1 MASRVVLITG
11 VADYWGSRLAE
22 RLAAEP
28 EMHVIGLDVAAPRE
42 KIADLDFVQ
51 ADLRNPA
58 LADLLKSERVQTV
71 CHLKFV
77 HSVRHREAAF
87 DANVSGTIKLLDACA
102 VAGVGKVVL
111 KSSTSVYGAHPDNSA
126 FLTEAHAFRGG
137 RRYAYTHHLLEI
149 ETLCDD
155 FRRRNPALTVTQL
168 RFANIVGPTADT
180 PMTSFLKNKWAQPLL
195 GFDPM
200 LQIIHEAD
208 VVEALAHATLTDAPG
223 VFNVASDPAMPLSQV
238 MALAGKQQLPVPHPF
253 TYWGIAALRI
263 AGANLDRY
271 APIEPDYLRYPW
283 VADLSKMRQELGFE
297 PRYTAEE
304 TLRQFAAR
312 SRFISSA
319 AILASEEERLR
330 ATTERRRQLRDRKD
344 SDSVKGNQNE

>member
-1 MASRVVLITG
+1 MASEVVLITG
-11 VADYWGSRLAE
+11 VADHWGSRLAE
-22 RLAAEP
+22 SLAAQP
-28 EMHVIGLDVAAPRE
+28 ELHVIGLDVVAP
-42 KIADLDFVQ
+42 KDKMPGLDFIQ
-51 ADLRNPA
+51 ADVRNPA

-77 HSVRHREAAF
+77 HSIRHRRAAF
-87 DANVSGTIKLLDACA
+87 DVNVTGTMKLLEACA
-102 VAGVGKVVL
+102 AADVHKVVL
-111 KSSTSVYGAHPDNSA
+111 KSSASVYGAHPDNPA
-126 FLTEAHAFRGG
+126 FLTEAHALRGG

-149 ETLCDD
+149 ETLCDG
-155 FRRRNPALTVTQL
+155 FSRGNPALTVTLL
-168 RFANIVGPTADT
+168 RFASIIGLTADT
-180 PMTSFLKNKWAQPLL
+180 PMTRFLKNRWAQPLL

-208 VVEALAHATLTDAPG
+208 VVGALAHAALTDAPG

-238 MALAGKQQLPVPHPF
+238 MALAGKRQLPVPHPL
-253 TYWGIAALRI
+253 TYWGIAALDI

-304 TLRQFAAR
+304 TLRQFAGR
-312 SRFISSA
+312 SRFKSTA
-319 AILASEEERLR
+319 ELLGSEEARLQ
-330 ATTERRRQLRDRKD
+330 ATIERRRQIRDD
-344 SDSVKGNQNE
+344 KGND